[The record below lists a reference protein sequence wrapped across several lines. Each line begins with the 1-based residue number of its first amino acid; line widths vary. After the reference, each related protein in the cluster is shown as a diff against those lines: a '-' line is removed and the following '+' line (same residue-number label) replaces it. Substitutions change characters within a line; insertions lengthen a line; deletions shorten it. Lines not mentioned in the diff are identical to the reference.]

1 MVASVTRAV
10 LPIATERLLLRPFAA
25 DDADALHAIRSQ
37 PEVVRYLYE
46 GPMSHAEAVE
56 VARRRGGETALE
68 EEGDKLS
75 LAMELRATGEL
86 AGDLVLILTSVA
98 HRQGEVGYTLHPGHQ
113 GRGLATE
120 GARAILALGFG
131 VFGLHRI
138 AARLDGRNA
147 ASARVLERLG
157 MRREAHLRENEWVKG
172 EWTDEL
178 VYAMLAREWRGLVK
192 SPI

>member
-131 VFGLHRI
+131 SSAYTGSRRASTGATPRRPGCSSASGC
-138 AARLDGRNA
+138 AARRTCARTSGSRASGRTSSSTRCSRGSGA
-147 ASARVLERLG
+147 A
-157 MRREAHLRENEWVKG
+157 W
-172 EWTDEL
+172 
-178 VYAMLAREWRGLVK
+178 
-192 SPI
+192 